1 MLKGI
6 KLWFAVVC
14 MVAGGAHAEI
24 TLEQSI
30 EHLQR
35 EWATIN
41 YQAEVDKKEDAFKAL
56 ANQAHQVSLNHPNRA
71 EPLIWEAIILSSYAG
86 ANGGLGALSATKQAR
101 ELLLQAEKIDATALH
116 GSVYTSLGSLYYK
129 VPGWP
134 LGFGD
139 KKKAREYLEKAL
151 QINPAGIDPNYFYG
165 DYLIEQGDYAKAAE
179 VLKRAL
185 NAPPRPGR
193 EDADAGRRAEVR
205 QALKKI
211 EKELGVKLNLSAR

>member
-1 MLKGI
+1 MSKRI

-14 MVAGGAHAEI
+14 MTAGSAHAEVP
-24 TLEQSI
+24 LEQSI
-30 EHLQR
+30 EHLQH

-41 YQAEVDKKEDAFKAL
+41 YQAGVGKKEDAFKAL
-56 ANQAHQVSLNHPNRA
+56 ADQAHQVSLNHPNRA
-71 EPLIWEAIILSSYAG
+71 EPLIWEAIILSGYAG
-86 ANGGLGALSATKQAR
+86 ANGGLGALGATKQAR
-101 ELLLQAEKIDATALH
+101 ELLLQAEKMDATALH

-179 VLKRAL
+179 VLKRAF
-185 NAPPRPGR
+185 NAPPRLGR

-205 QALKKI
+205 QALKKV